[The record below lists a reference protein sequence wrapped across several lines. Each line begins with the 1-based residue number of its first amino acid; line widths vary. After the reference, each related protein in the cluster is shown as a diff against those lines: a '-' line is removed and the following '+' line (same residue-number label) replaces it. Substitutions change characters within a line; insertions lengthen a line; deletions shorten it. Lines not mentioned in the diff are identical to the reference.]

1 MALANVTCVAGKED
15 ETKAAAEPA
24 KDGKKDDEKK
34 DDVMGKDDG
43 KKDVEEKDV
52 EERDEEERD
61 EEAKEGEDTN
71 EDVGEAKSDAMQQS
85 DSGACS
91 YHVTTGATLVV
102 AATGAMGAMI
112 L

>member
-1 MALANVTCVAGKED
+1 MVLANVTCVAGKED

-24 KDGKKDDEKK
+24 KDEKKDDEKK
-34 DDVMGKDDG
+34 DDMLGKDDG

-52 EERDEEERD
+52 EERDVK
-61 EEAKEGEDTN
+61 AKEGEDTN